1 MFLMTSL
8 LRKRL
13 FIGYFIT
20 GFIVLSMV
28 TVMINERCRL
38 KELENLIIQINEAYE
53 NTNKVHLY
61 ITKLATLGESVIVWD
76 ESDYNIFHNQR
87 FKTDSVLLEIKLR
100 SCDFLCPVQIDS
112 LRELL
117 KTKEM
122 HLFQIMKA
130 VQFAN
135 KSDSILTNE
144 LPVIATQTVKV
155 KTITQ
160 KKKGIAGLFGKKET
174 IQVPYITNEI
184 QNFNNNVSSG

>member
-28 TVMINERCRL
+28 AVMINERCRL

-155 KTITQ
+155 KTIV
-160 KKKGIAGLFGKKET
+160 
-174 IQVPYITNEI
+174 VPLKSKR
-184 QNFNNNVSSG
+184 VL